1 MPHRADLILVQIP
14 HCTELNASQMPG
26 DCPGRGWAVLELPGT
41 LALTLTLDYH
51 RCWGKEPA
59 FLLHQPGNRAFGQ
72 VSKDYPTA
80 AKNKQEDIEVSV

>member
-1 MPHRADLILVQIP
+1 MPHRAGQIP

-41 LALTLTLDYH
+41 LTLDYH
-51 RCWGKEPA
+51 RWWGKEPA

-72 VSKDYPTA
+72 VSKDYPTDA
-80 AKNKQEDIEVSV
+80 TTKQEDIEVSV